1 MTDAGDYSDTKT
13 SSLLTLNISIAID
26 TKPAD
31 GWGRCDQGLASF
43 PFYEWDQQVRSL
55 QSELARVESTAV
67 GRKEHINPNRVGQS

>member
-31 GWGRCDQGLASF
+31 GWGRCD
-43 PFYEWDQQVRSL
+43 
-55 QSELARVESTAV
+55 
-67 GRKEHINPNRVGQS
+67 